1 MKPGDLVRI
10 HMDWA
15 VEYHDQ
21 LALVTELPIYGTAR
35 VLIPEIGLK
44 EFDKEVLEVINEA
57 EGR

>member
-1 MKPGDLVRI
+1 MKLGDLVRI

-21 LALVTELPIYGTAR
+21 LADGMELPIYGTVR

-44 EFDKEVLEVINEA
+44 EFDKEVLEVISEA
-57 EGR
+57 G

>member
-1 MKPGDLVRI
+1 VKPGDLVRI

-44 EFDKEVLEVINEA
+44 EFDKEVLEVVDEV
-57 EGR
+57 

>member
-1 MKPGDLVRI
+1 MQPGDLVRI

-15 VEYHDQ
+15 VEYHGR

-35 VLIPEIGLK
+35 VLIPEIGLR

-57 EGR
+57 R

>member
-35 VLIPEIGLK
+35 VLIPEIGLR
-44 EFDKEVLEVINEA
+44 EFDKEVLEVVNES
-57 EGR
+57 R